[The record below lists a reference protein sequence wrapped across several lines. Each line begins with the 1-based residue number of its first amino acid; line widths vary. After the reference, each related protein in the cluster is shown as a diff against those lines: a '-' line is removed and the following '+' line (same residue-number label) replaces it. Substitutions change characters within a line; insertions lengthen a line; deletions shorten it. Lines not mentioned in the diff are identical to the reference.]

1 MGISVEMDSKGRL
14 LVPAEIREELG
25 ADEFILEKV
34 EGGLLLRPIPK
45 IEDPLAYARK
55 IAIRDVR
62 PTKEIRRWI
71 RKELERR

>member
-1 MGISVEMDSKGRL
+1 MGVTVKMDSKGRL

-45 IEDPLAYARK
+45 IEDPLANAKK
-55 IAIRDVR
+55 IAIRDTR
-62 PTKEIRRWI
+62 PVKEIRRWM